1 MKKTF
6 LLMIVLCAAVAGC
19 RNKYDVPLFQ
29 TTDTYGEAFRGHRVP
44 QDVR

>member
-1 MKKTF
+1 MKKTVF
-6 LLMIVLCAAVAGC
+6 LLILLCAAVSGC
-19 RNKYDVPLFQ
+19 RNKYNVPLFQ

>member
-6 LLMIVLCAAVAGC
+6 FLLFLLCAAVAGC
-19 RNKYDVPLFQ
+19 RNRYDVDTFQ
-29 TTDTYGEAFRGHRVP
+29 TTDTYGEALSGHRVP